1 MGGDQA
7 ASVLSEVKQQRSGTN
22 SGAPTDEDDLH
33 FRNKIRNQ
41 YELQSTAHYSSSRL
55 WDDGIIDPI
64 ETRALLIR
72 SITVALRTPVETTKF
87 GVFRM

>member
-41 YELQSTAHYSSSRL
+41 YDLQSTAYYSSSRL

-72 SITVALRTPVETTKF
+72 GLTVALRTPVETTKF